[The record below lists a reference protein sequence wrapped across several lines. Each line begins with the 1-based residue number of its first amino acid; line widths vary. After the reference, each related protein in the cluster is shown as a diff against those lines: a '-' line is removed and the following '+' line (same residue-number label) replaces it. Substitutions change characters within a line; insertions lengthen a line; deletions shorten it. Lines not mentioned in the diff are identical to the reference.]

1 MALFYVY
8 IHSKPTT
15 GETFHIGKG
24 KGKRAWDLKNGRND
38 YWKNVVNKHGATVTI
53 IKEFK
58 SEQDALDYEIELI
71 SYARKMGCKL
81 TNMTD
86 GGEGLSGHIFSKEH
100 RRKIGEWNRLR
111 PLGIRKEKIKKPRI
125 PWNKGKKG
133 EIVAWNKGLPK
144 EQQPRFGVKQSPETI
159 KKRVEHGWLGRKHNP
174 ESLKKRSITRRR
186 NRIKKL
192 ASYQFKY
199 FGNRYVELKCIG
211 LRITIINKDNS

>member
-133 EIVAWNKGLPK
+133 VQVAWNKGKKMTEEYCKIMSNAKLGKKIKPMSDEHK
-144 EQQPRFGVKQSPETI
+144 DKIRQAN
-159 KKRVEHGWLGRKHNP
+159 KKRLQEMAA
-174 ESLKKRSITRRR
+174 
-186 NRIKKL
+186 NRI
-192 ASYQFKY
+192 
-199 FGNRYVELKCIG
+199 GMV
-211 LRITIINKDNS
+211 RITNPITGKLVWTKQ